1 MPFVSSQG
9 RRIYYERHGS
19 GPVVLFLHGA
29 GSNAATWWQQ
39 VPDFSKSY
47 TCLTMDIRCFGRST
61 APLSEFALSFFVAD
75 VRALLEQ
82 EHVDRVALIGQSLG
96 GMIGFR
102 LAIAHPELVV
112 GFVACDTSL
121 AIDHPALV
129 ESVNR
134 RFDKVSA
141 VSIEQRSLGAW
152 FIKTSPALAGLYAQ
166 INHFNPSAHS
176 IDADAWRAAM
186 LSLNEP
192 ANLAEMAT
200 LEKLHC
206 PTLFLVGA
214 EDPIVPAHVMHE
226 LSQAVPESEV
236 LVVAEAA
243 HSAYFE
249 KPTEFNSK
257 VLGFL
262 ARRVYT
268 LESQVAGFGTH

>member
-1 MPFVSSQG
+1 MPFAVSQD

-19 GPVVLFLHGA
+19 GPAVLFLHGA

-39 VPDFSKSY
+39 VPEFSKSH
-47 TCLTMDIRCFGRST
+47 TCLTMDIRCFGRSS
-61 APLSEFALSFFVAD
+61 APVSEFVLAHFVAD
-75 VRALLEQ
+75 VLAVLEQ
-82 EHVDRVALIGQSLG
+82 ERVDRVALIGQSLG

-112 GFVACDTSL
+112 GFIACDTSL
-121 AIDHPALV
+121 AIDHPVLV
-129 ESVNR
+129 ESVDR
-134 RFDKVSA
+134 RFKNVSA

-152 FIKTSPALAGLYAQ
+152 FIKTSPELAGLYAQ

-176 IDADAWRAAM
+176 IDADAWREAM
-186 LSLNEP
+186 LTLNEP
-192 ANLAEMAT
+192 VNLAPLAAI
-200 LEKLHC
+200 EKLRC

-226 LSQAVPESEV
+226 LSQAVPGSEV

-249 KPTEFNSK
+249 KPGEFNRA
-257 VLGFL
+257 VLSFL
-262 ARRVYT
+262 ARRIYAA
-268 LESQVAGFGTH
+268 ESQATLG